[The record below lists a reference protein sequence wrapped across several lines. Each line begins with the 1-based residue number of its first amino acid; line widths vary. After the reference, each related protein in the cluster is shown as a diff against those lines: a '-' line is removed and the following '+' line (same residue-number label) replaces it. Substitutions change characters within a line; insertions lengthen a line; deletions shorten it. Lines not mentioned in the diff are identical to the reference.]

1 MNPAVYLASLK
12 KHKASQKLKPMPKN
26 FLLSS
31 LLEITGTGNIYFI
44 PFLTDATFCLIYS
57 ANDEFPRSK
66 HQTYEKGK

>member
-1 MNPAVYLASLK
+1 MWLRKFFRHIFIHPPPSPCAVIF
-12 KHKASQKLKPMPKN
+12 N

-31 LLEITGTGNIYFI
+31 LFEITGTGNIYFI

-57 ANDEFPRSK
+57 ANDAFPWSK